1 LASANHPEGAPEGRL
16 SFSGRAGLLRT
27 GARLAAVAFAA
38 ACILQ
43 LWTACNKKESAGGD
57 PDVEAGRAMYLSHC
71 IACHN
76 VNPAQDGSL
85 GPAIKGS
92 PLELVQARVL
102 RGEYPPGYK
111 PKRTTHI
118 MVRLPLTE
126 EDVAKIHKFLNA
138 P

>member
-1 LASANHPEGAPEGRL
+1 ML
-16 SFSGRAGLLRT
+16 GRAI
-27 GARLAAVAFAA
+27 AVAFFA
-38 ACILQ
+38 ACVLQ
-43 LWTACNKKESAGGD
+43 LWTACNKKEAVGGD
-57 PDVEAGRAMYLSHC
+57 PEVAAGRSLFMSHC

-76 VNPAQDGSL
+76 TDPSRDGSL

-92 PLELVQARVL
+92 ALELVQARVM
-102 RGEYPPGYK
+102 RGEYPPGYT

-118 MVRLPLTE
+118 MVKLPLTE

>member
-1 LASANHPEGAPEGRL
+1 MLRRFFWLVPSR
-16 SFSGRAGLLRT
+16 RA
-27 GARLAAVAFAA
+27 LAAYRSMAAQALLAAFLA

-43 LWTACNKKESAGGD
+43 VWTACNKKEAPGGD
-57 PDVEAGRAMYLSHC
+57 TDVATGRAIFMSHC

-76 VNPAQDGSL
+76 VDPSRDGSL

-92 PLELVQARVL
+92 SLELVQARVM
-102 RGEYPPGYK
+102 RGEYPPGYT
-111 PKRTTHI
+111 PKRASHI
-118 MVRLPLTE
+118 MVKLPLTE